1 MISFSRSALA
11 CALLASLACLP
22 ARAGILEDDEARKAI
37 LDLRAKVD
45 AMARD
50 LNTRLDAKT
59 DKGATLD
66 VANNIEQLRQDIA
79 RLRGEIEVLNNEM
92 ANAQKRQKDFYF
104 DLDTRIRKLEPQKV
118 TVDGVE
124 ATVDQSEQRSIDA
137 ATAAYKSG
145 DYKTATAG
153 LADFT
158 RRYPASAYAANAQFM
173 LGNAYY
179 AQNDCKS
186 AIAAYQALA
195 KNYPD
200 NAKVPDALLIV
211 GSCHAALKD
220 KPAARKVWDAV
231 AKTYPGTEAARTAKE
246 RLAALK

>member
-1 MISFSRSALA
+1 MKAFTKSALA
-11 CALLASLACLP
+11 CALLASLAALP

-37 LDLRAKVD
+37 LALRAKVD
-45 AMARD
+45 AMATD
-50 LNTRLDAKT
+50 LNARLDAKT
-59 DKGATLD
+59 DKSATLD
-66 VANNIEQLRQDIA
+66 VANHIEQLRREIA
-79 RLRGEIEVLNNEM
+79 QLRGEIEVLNNEV
-92 ANAQKRQKDFYF
+92 ANAQKRQKDFYV
-104 DLDTRIRKLEPQKV
+104 DLDARLRKLEPQKV

-137 ATAAYKSG
+137 ATAAFKSG
-145 DYKTATAG
+145 DYKNAATA

-186 AIAAYQALA
+186 AIAAHQALA
-195 KNYPD
+195 RNYPD

-211 GSCHAALKD
+211 GSCHAALKE
-220 KPAARKVWDAV
+220 KPQARKVWDSV
-231 AKTYPGTEAARTAKE
+231 VKNYPGTEAAKAAKE